1 MKYKLVT
8 MSRLIEKT
16 SFLEDL
22 KEFDITKN
30 EVTMKGY
37 LGKDW
42 TYNEFYIDI
51 KTIEQ
56 LEKIQKITECPIT
69 LYRGTLEIED
79 GGYSA
84 CNNTDGDCFCEDF
97 KTEEEAIKYLN
108 NEDFNLMEN
117 NNAKTQ
123 V

>member
-1 MKYKLVT
+1 MIFKEDNMKYKLVT

-22 KEFDITKN
+22 KEFDITKK

-56 LEKIQKITECPIT
+56 LEKIQKITECPIS

-79 GGYSA
+79 CVCSCIGGNIKRG
-84 CNNTDGDCFCEDF
+84 NNG
-97 KTEEEAIKYLN
+97 K
-108 NEDFNLMEN
+108 
-117 NNAKTQ
+117 
-123 V
+123 